1 MKNPSWAKVFA
12 FFGFAIMGLAL
23 ALYSTAVA
31 TAGVTA
37 GIIGRDRGGE
47 VLTNGSALLLAGI
60 AVAAACGFV
69 ALTQT
74 LKLVRRA

>member
-37 GIIGRDRGGE
+37 GIIRQFLNRFDEELREFDRF
-47 VLTNGSALLLAGI
+47 LS
-60 AVAAACGFV
+60 
-69 ALTQT
+69 
-74 LKLVRRA
+74 R